1 MTDDMK
7 STTVPEGYDEA
18 DPCCASVQW
27 HCAGVACCGCEV
39 NQCVKGVVFEVGSI
53 KDAMEARMKE
63 LMEESK

>member
-39 NQCVKGVVFEVGSI
+39 IILPSCMLLLGCTCDI
-53 KDAMEARMKE
+53 LCLPCHA
-63 LMEESK
+63 